1 MAEKHISDFT
11 KSPEQIVLDLIN
23 HDNASILTL
32 ELVSLG
38 LPNVTVD
45 NANDR
50 NTEIVVSSVE
60 GGGYKGEVTVE
71 YNRLQIQ
78 DFVPIMVEGGALS
91 LPVGDAL
98 RFSDMIPEINLALGI
113 NLTEADYV
121 DGDIGEWAGTPNEV
135 KEIVIPMS
143 ADSLVYI
150 GSLTLS
156 LEAEDIEL
164 ASVITNMI
172 LNGLNL
178 PVAAPIEP

>member
-11 KSPEQIVLDLIN
+11 KSPQQIVLDLIN
-23 HDNASILTL
+23 YDNTSNLTL

-91 LPVGDAL
+91 FPVGDAL
-98 RFSDMIPEINLALGI
+98 RFSDMIPEINVALGI

-121 DGDIGEWAGTPNEV
+121 DADIGEWAGTPNEV

-143 ADSLVYI
+143 ADSLHRF
-150 GSLTLS
+150 SDTD